1 MTSKIS
7 FILLLF
13 FSIKTY
19 AQTLKGK
26 IFDAITKAP
35 LESVSVYFDNTTI
48 GTTTNDLGEFSITY
62 NDAVQSTLVISFLGY
77 DKVFI
82 GDYRQNKNITI
93 ELKEA
98 VAQLDEVVIN
108 TDDGMSREM
117 KLKWFRKEFL
127 GKSSNGKSCKILNEK
142 DIKLRFD
149 KRKRTITAWSNKPII
164 IKNKNLHYEISFDII
179 DFEIQLG
186 SFNAS
191 SVMYTGTCFYK
202 DLDIKQTKK
211 ISRKREKTYE
221 GSVQHFIRAL
231 YNKDLAAQDYVF
243 GKKGFIVKPYD
254 FFTIS
259 KADSEGLK
267 RVKLLDNSL
276 DIYYKDVKESVIET
290 TISEFQIDK
299 YGNYMPIQN
308 VLFGG
313 YLGRQRGGDALPL
326 DYGLSKN

>member
-13 FSIKTY
+13 FCLTTY

-26 IFDAITKAP
+26 VFDAATKTP

-48 GTTTNDLGEFSITY
+48 GATTNDQGEFSITY

-77 DKVFI
+77 DKVYI
-82 GDYRQNKNITI
+82 SDYRQKDNILI

-108 TDDGMSREM
+108 SDDGMSRAM

-127 GKSSNGKSCKILNEK
+127 GKSVNGKSCKILNEK
-142 DIKLRFD
+142 DIRLRFD
-149 KRKRTITAWSNKPII
+149 KRSRTITAWSNTPII
-164 IKNKNLHYEISFDII
+164 IKNKNLQYEISFDIA
-179 DFEIQLG
+179 DFELQLG
-186 SFNAS
+186 TFNAA
-191 SVMYTGTCFYK
+191 SVMYSGTSFYK
-202 DLDIKQTKK
+202 DLDTKQSKK
-211 ISRKREKTYE
+211 IKRKREKAYK

-231 YNKDLAAQDYVF
+231 YNKDLEAQDYVF
-243 GKKGFIVKPYD
+243 GKKGFVVKPYD

-259 KADSEGLK
+259 KADSLGLK
-267 RVKLLDNSL
+267 SVRLLDNTI
-276 DIYYKDVKESVIET
+276 DVFYKDVKESVIET
-290 TISEFQIDK
+290 KVTNFYIDK
-299 YGNYMPIQN
+299 YGNYSPIQS

-313 YLGRQRGGDALPL
+313 YLGRQRVGDALPL
-326 DYGLSKN
+326 DYGLK